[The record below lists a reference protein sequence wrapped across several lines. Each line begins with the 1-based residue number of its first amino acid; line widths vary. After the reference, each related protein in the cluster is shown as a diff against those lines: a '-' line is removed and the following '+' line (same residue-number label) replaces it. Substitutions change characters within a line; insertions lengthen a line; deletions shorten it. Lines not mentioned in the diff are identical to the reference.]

1 MHNVVHFHMG
11 HDGISHCAFGRFSNA
26 SCRRVDSGGNPIMAR
41 KKKSKKVTLA
51 AVRNYSPGGESVT
64 TFVADH
70 TVAYEDMPFRGE
82 VMTMEFEDP
91 WADKTTDGK
100 VERALNTVT
109 TRDDF
114 LAHSYAR
121 KTITARQF
129 AAGRKWEH
137 LYETVEG
144 QGRCL
149 ILRMA
154 IDQDP
159 TVEHQ
164 TAIVQAANDLQDT
177 KAVLGYNYKFFALVL
192 CTGISLQEAAAEM
205 GWNPHKGSD
214 DMRGLRFTF
223 RACLEA
229 LADHWGLA

>member
-1 MHNVVHFHMG
+1 MG
-11 HDGISHCAFGRFSNA
+11 KR
-26 SCRRVDSGGNPIMAR
+26 
-41 KKKSKKVTLA
+41 KKSKKVTLA
-51 AVRNYSPGGESVT
+51 SVRSYRPEEGQVSAY
-64 TFVADH
+64 VADH
-70 TVAYEDMPFRGE
+70 TVAYDDLPFRAQ
-82 VMTMEFEDP
+82 VMVMEFEDP

-129 AAGRKWEH
+129 AAGRRWEG

-149 ILRMA
+149 ILRLA

-159 TVEHQ
+159 SVEHQ
-164 TAIVQAANDLQDT
+164 TAIVQAANELEDT
-177 KAVLGYNYKFFALVL
+177 RALLGRAKYKFLALVL
-192 CTGISLQEAAAEM
+192 CTGVSIQEAAVEM
-205 GWNPHKGSD
+205 GWNSHKDSW
-214 DMRGLRFTF
+214 DMRWLRTTF
-223 RACLEA
+223 KMCLEE